1 MRSLSLP
8 RLSGPSCPIDFLAA
22 YVGRTAA
29 LRQKDSD
36 VLFLALKRPHNEVG
50 SSTAARWIKQ
60 GLISAGITE
69 ILGPIRLGVQL
80 LPKQRKRESPLI
92 TFSKQLAGRLI
103 RCLTDFI
110 FARLIITKLRSVY
123 SHNQR
128 LIFKVSVK
136 LERILEI

>member
-60 GLISAGITE
+60 GLISAGINSDFGAHSTWGSASSKAAQAGVPVD
-69 ILGPIRLGVQL
+69 LVTIRH
-80 LPKQRKRESPLI
+80 
-92 TFSKQLAGRLI
+92 A
-103 RCLTDFI
+103 
-110 FARLIITKLRSVY
+110 
-123 SHNQR
+123 
-128 LIFKVSVK
+128 
-136 LERILEI
+136 